1 MVLEIDGSM
10 GEGGGQ
16 VLRTS
21 LAVSLLTGVAIRI
34 VKVRQGRPK
43 PGLAR
48 QHLTALRAAQAVG
61 RARVEG
67 DFVGS
72 RQVTFDPGS
81 VEGGEYV
88 FDVETAGSSTLVF
101 QTVLLPLLLRAKRPS
116 TLVFRGGTHN
126 PMAPPFHFLQQV
138 FVPHL
143 RSLGAKVELHFKNYG
158 LYPRGGGE
166 FHARIEPCAG
176 LSALELL
183 ERGPLLAHEGHFIVA
198 GLDVRIA
205 EREAQAYASFWE
217 HTRVQAEHAGATGPG
232 NVAMASLLFDR
243 GSELIT
249 LFGAR
254 GISAEQV
261 ASNLAT
267 EAQAF
272 IDSAVPVGE
281 HLADQLLLPMLFGA
295 GGSFRT
301 CPLSRHSRTQIEL
314 LHQLTGKTI
323 EVEQARATAKVC
335 VPSL

>member
-101 QTVLLPLLLRAKRPS
+101 QTVLLPLLPVDAGVPGWNPQPDGTTVSLLAAGIRAAFAFVGRQGGAAFQELRA
-116 TLVFRGGTHN
+116 
-126 PMAPPFHFLQQV
+126 
-138 FVPHL
+138 
-143 RSLGAKVELHFKNYG
+143 
-158 LYPRGGGE
+158 
-166 FHARIEPCAG
+166 
-176 LSALELL
+176 
-183 ERGPLLAHEGHFIVA
+183 
-198 GLDVRIA
+198 
-205 EREAQAYASFWE
+205 
-217 HTRVQAEHAGATGPG
+217 
-232 NVAMASLLFDR
+232 
-243 GSELIT
+243 
-249 LFGAR
+249 
-254 GISAEQV
+254 
-261 ASNLAT
+261 
-267 EAQAF
+267 
-272 IDSAVPVGE
+272 
-281 HLADQLLLPMLFGA
+281 LPA
-295 GGSFRT
+295 WWR
-301 CPLSRHSRTQIEL
+301 
-314 LHQLTGKTI
+314 
-323 EVEQARATAKVC
+323 
-335 VPSL
+335 

>member
-16 VLRTS
+16 VLRTTLS
-21 LAVSLLTGVAIRI
+21 VSLLSGVAIRI
-34 VKVRQGRPK
+34 VKVRHGRPK

-48 QHLTALRAAQAVG
+48 QHLTALRAAQTVG
-61 RARVEG
+61 CARVEG
-67 DFVGS
+67 DSVGS
-72 RQVTFDPGS
+72 RQVTFSPGP

-126 PMAPPFHFLQQV
+126 PMAPPFHFLEHV
-138 FVPHL
+138 FVPRL
-143 RSLGAKVELHFKNYG
+143 RALGAKVELRFKRFG

-166 FHARIEPCAG
+166 FHALIEPCAG
-176 LSALELL
+176 LGALELL
-183 ERGPLLAHEGHFIVA
+183 ERGTLLAHAGHFLVA
-198 GLDVRIA
+198 DLDARIA
-205 EREAQAYASFWE
+205 EREAKAYASFWE
-217 HTRVQAEHAGATGPG
+217 HARVQAEPVAGTGPG
-232 NVAMASLLFDR
+232 NVAMAQLQFEHA
-243 GSELIT
+243 SELIT

-261 ASNLAT
+261 ASNLAS

-272 IDSAVPVGE
+272 IDSTVPVGE
-281 HLADQLLLPMLFGA
+281 HLADQLLLPMLFG
-295 GGSFRT
+295 GGGCFRT
-301 CPLSRHSRTQIEL
+301 GPLSLHARTQIEL
-314 LHQLTGKTI
+314 LRQLTGKTI
-323 EVEQARATAKVC
+323 EVEQGRDNVLVR